1 MKYYTKQIIQG
12 LVAAVTL
19 IAAVMLSSPPSV
31 RAQDYPSRDITF
43 IVPYAPGGST
53 DPICRQ
59 FASQL
64 EKVLGGNVIIE
75 NKPGAS
81 ATIGTS
87 AVVRAK
93 PDGYTI
99 GLGSNTIL
107 GFQPLVNPGLSFKKP
122 GDYQPIVKLMDQ
134 HVNLVVR
141 KDAPWKTF
149 DDFMADVRKNPGKIR
164 ASVSGKWGQPDL
176 VVQQF
181 NKAAKVKI
189 TTVPFTGG
197 AGEALVAL
205 LGGRIEANIGT
216 AASTLGHIQSG
227 SIRALAVFKKGKH
240 ELFPEAAPVGD
251 LGYDATIPSA
261 YYVIAPK
268 GLPKDVLDKLVS
280 ASLRVVRSQDYAKFC
295 KPHGYEV
302 DPKGPEEL
310 TAEINLYL
318 RQFADLIKF
327 LDQK

>member
-1 MKYYTKQIIQG
+1 MKILTRGTIRG
-12 LVAAVTL
+12 LQAGFILL
-19 IAAVMLSSPPSV
+19 IAALLTTPM
-31 RAQDYPSRDITF
+31 AAHGQNYPARDISF
-43 IVPYAPGGST
+43 IVPYNPGGGTDPISRQFCGQMEKELKGNINVENRPGGS
-53 DPICRQ
+53 
-59 FASQL
+59 
-64 EKVLGGNVIIE
+64 G
-75 NKPGAS
+75 
-81 ATIGTS
+81 TIG
-87 AVVRAK
+87 AGVVVRAK

-149 DDFMADVRKNPGKIR
+149 DDFMDDVRKNPGKIR

-176 VVQQF
+176 VVQQL

-197 AGEALVAL
+197 AGEALIAL

-310 TAEINLYL
+310 TAELNLYL